1 VVLLVIKRAALAA
14 SVGVAVLVLA
24 FGGFLA
30 VQAYHPF
37 GASTAGRAG
46 AVTPIIS
53 SYPAALGP
61 RPNSSTSHE
70 NLRVSVPEL
79 NIDLPVVE
87 GDGYDAP
94 LYQAAHYPGMAWP
107 GEGGRSVIY
116 AHARKGMFGPL
127 FAARVGQHVQVSA
140 PQGTRKY
147 VVTEYYP
154 RWPITDLKWLRPA
167 DHEELILI
175 TCTTYNYNDPR
186 IIVVAQPQ

>member
-1 VVLLVIKRAALAA
+1 VTPRRIASAAAVSVLA
-14 SVGVAVLVLA
+14 LA
-24 FGGFLA
+24 FGGYLA

-37 GASTAGRAG
+37 GVPAGGTARV
-46 AVTPIIS
+46 VTPIIS
-53 SYPAALGP
+53 SYPAAIGP
-61 RPNSSTSHE
+61 RPNSSASHE
-70 NLRVSVPEL
+70 NLRVNVPEL
-79 NIDLPVVE
+79 GIDLPVVE

-94 LYQAAHYPGMAWP
+94 LYQAAHYPGMPWP

-127 FAARVGQHVQVSA
+127 FTAHVGHHVQIA
-140 PQGTRKY
+140 GPPGTRKY

-167 DHEELILI
+167 DHEELVLI

-186 IIVVAQPQ
+186 IIVVAEPE